1 MDSPDPVVKTRSRI
15 LPDQVSGLLRLHKGS
30 VGEDVRE
37 VAEGVT
43 LICHSTIGR
52 FSYELH
58 FEELGLSLTFEPPL
72 YDPQGHVRIR
82 LDEELE
88 DEQSIVVTDEDGLQ
102 EPR

>member
-88 DEQSIVVTDEDGLQ
+88 DEQSIVVTDEDSLQ
-102 EPR
+102 EP